1 MQQASARHGKQ
12 ADDGASFTRRRENG
26 ASCVESEAC
35 YARAMSGNHMDH
47 RERVQIVHDDMRV
60 VCLVGRVGHI
70 TFV

>member
-1 MQQASARHGKQ
+1 MQQASAWHGEQ
-12 ADDGASFTRRRENG
+12 ADDCAFLTRRRENR

-60 VCLVGRVGHI
+60 AGLVGRVGHI
-70 TFV
+70 AFV

>member
-1 MQQASARHGKQ
+1 
-12 ADDGASFTRRRENG
+12 
-26 ASCVESEAC
+26 
-35 YARAMSGNHMDH
+35 MSGNHMDH